1 MPYSL
6 SAGKELSKKKFENI
20 MQYQK
25 NGKDEKSK
33 CQNLCPL
40 CESNSN
46 IHCASQV
53 ELYSVISLGLHFWTE
68 EDQFV
73 RSRYFSSRFAAQSA
87 EVYIGAQSLH
97 TSSDDFVLV
106 GESDFGFG

>member
-1 MPYSL
+1 
-6 SAGKELSKKKFENI
+6 

-33 CQNLCPL
+33 CQNCVHYVRATRTSILCLPDGIVL
-40 CESNSN
+40 SNLIWS
-46 IHCASQV
+46 S
-53 ELYSVISLGLHFWTE
+53 FWTL

-73 RSRYFSSRFAAQSA
+73 RTRYFSYQFAAQSA

-106 GESDFGFG
+106 GEFDFGVG

>member
-1 MPYSL
+1 
-6 SAGKELSKKKFENI
+6 

-25 NGKDEKSK
+25 TGKDEKSK
-33 CQNLCPL
+33 CQHCVHYVRATQTSILCLPDEAAL
-40 CESNSN
+40 SKLIWS
-46 IHCASQV
+46 S
-53 ELYSVISLGLHFWTE
+53 FWTV

-106 GESDFGFG
+106 GEFDFGVG

>member
-1 MPYSL
+1 MPNSL
-6 SAGKELSKKKFENI
+6 SAEKELSKKIRKYYAI
-20 MQYQK
+20 S
-25 NGKDEKSK
+25 EKREGRKVKMSK
-33 CQNLCPL
+33 LCPL

-53 ELYSVISLGLHFWTE
+53 ELYSVISLGLHFWTV

-106 GESDFGFG
+106 GEFDFGVG

>member
-1 MPYSL
+1 MCEQLKHPY
-6 SAGKELSKKKFENI
+6 
-20 MQYQK
+20 
-25 NGKDEKSK
+25 
-33 CQNLCPL
+33 
-40 CESNSN
+40 
-46 IHCASQV
+46 CASQV
-53 ELYSVISLGLHFWTE
+53 ELYSLISFGLHFWTV

-106 GESDFGFG
+106 GEFDFGVG

>member
-1 MPYSL
+1 
-6 SAGKELSKKKFENI
+6 

-33 CQNLCPL
+33 CQNCVHYVRATQT
-40 CESNSN
+40 S
-46 IHCASQV
+46 IFASQV
-53 ELYSVISLGLHFWTE
+53 ELYSVISFGLHFWTV

-106 GESDFGFG
+106 GEFDFGVG

>member
-1 MPYSL
+1 M
-6 SAGKELSKKKFENI
+6 SK
-20 MQYQK
+20 
-25 NGKDEKSK
+25 
-33 CQNLCPL
+33 LCPL

-53 ELYSVISLGLHFWTE
+53 ELYSVIPLGLHFWTE

-106 GESDFGFG
+106 GELDKITHNREFSSIYMQF

>member
-1 MPYSL
+1 M
-6 SAGKELSKKKFENI
+6 SK
-20 MQYQK
+20 
-25 NGKDEKSK
+25 
-33 CQNLCPL
+33 LCPL

-53 ELYSVISLGLHFWTE
+53 ELYSVISLGLQFWTE

-106 GESDFGFG
+106 GEFDFGVG

>member
-1 MPYSL
+1 M
-6 SAGKELSKKKFENI
+6 SK
-20 MQYQK
+20 
-25 NGKDEKSK
+25 
-33 CQNLCPL
+33 LCPL

-53 ELYSVISLGLHFWTE
+53 ELYSVISLGLHFWTV

-106 GESDFGFG
+106 GEFDFGVG